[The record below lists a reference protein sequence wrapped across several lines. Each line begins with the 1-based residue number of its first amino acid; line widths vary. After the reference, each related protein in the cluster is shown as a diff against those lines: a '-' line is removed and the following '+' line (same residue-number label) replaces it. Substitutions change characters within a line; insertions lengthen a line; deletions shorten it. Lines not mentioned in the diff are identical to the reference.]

1 MPLSGGPVTSD
12 VTQAM
17 AVTTSARDEQHWGS
31 IPRGGWQII
40 PEAVLVGAIGGH
52 RRRQMTSDMIT
63 VTATTTANCRGHI
76 ESDCPF
82 ETV

>member
-1 MPLSGGPVTSD
+1 VTIY
-12 VTQAM
+12 
-17 AVTTSARDEQHWGS
+17 ARNEQVRES
-31 IPRGGWQII
+31 IPRGGSQVI
-40 PEAVLVGAIGGH
+40 PEAALVGAIGGH

-63 VTATTTANCRGHI
+63 VTATTTANCRSQI